1 MGGDSAGQSDPIGGD
16 QADGRTGAQGRA
28 GRQGDEVVIT
38 GAQIK
43 AARVLLGWS
52 VRDLARRASI
62 EIADVQDVE
71 DASKPPKR
79 HIASIRDALEDAGIQ
94 FIDSVGVELRPVLP
108 NEVGQE
114 TAVPAAKGKR

>member
-1 MGGDSAGQSDPIGGD
+1 M
-16 QADGRTGAQGRA
+16 
-28 GRQGDEVVIT
+28 IT

-52 VRDLARRASI
+52 VRDLARRAAI

-71 DASKPPKR
+71 DASRPPKR
-79 HIASIRDALEDAGIQ
+79 HIASIRYALEDGGIQ

-108 NEVGQE
+108 NEAGRE
-114 TAVPAAKGKR
+114 TAAPAKGKRWSGAATKV